1 MKPITILVS
10 LVIAGIPVMAGAQQ
24 TRADADAKSGVV
36 PHPPTLLSAPQSA
49 TVVDSPLVRAAKAA
63 HRPGG
68 MKASTVITNE
78 TLLRGAGHFTTT
90 SAQQPLP
97 LVQGG
102 PKPQTEIEWLAEM
115 RRKASDGAAAA
126 VASKKA
132 DELKKLEA
140 ARREQL
146 MEGDSPESI
155 LNDPP
160 TASGP
165 IETMKPAAPPETMKP
180 ATPPTMETKP
190 PV

>member
-10 LVIAGIPVMAGAQQ
+10 LVIAAIPLTAGAQQ

-49 TVVDSPLVRAAKAA
+49 SVVDSPLVRAAKAA

-68 MKASTVITNE
+68 IKASTVITNE

-90 SAQQPLP
+90 NAQQPLP
-97 LVQGG
+97 AVLG
-102 PKPQTEIEWLAEM
+102 PKPQTEVEWLAEM
-115 RRKASDGAAAA
+115 RKKKSDAADAAA
-126 VASKKA
+126 ASKKA

-160 TASGP
+160 AATGP